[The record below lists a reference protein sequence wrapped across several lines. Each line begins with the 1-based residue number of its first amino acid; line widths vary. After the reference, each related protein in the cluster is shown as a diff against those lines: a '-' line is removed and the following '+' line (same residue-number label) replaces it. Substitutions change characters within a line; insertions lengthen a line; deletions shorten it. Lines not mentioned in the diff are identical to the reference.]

1 MKRFVRL
8 LSIFLLVTLF
18 CLIFPYRVY
27 AYLDPG
33 SSNYILQI
41 IIAFLLGGL
50 FTVKVFRNK
59 ITTFFKNLFSR
70 KEKSEKL
77 GK

>member
-33 SSNYILQI
+33 SGSYILQLVL
-41 IIAFLLGGL
+41 AGLLGG
-50 FTVKVFRNK
+50 
-59 ITTFFKNLFSR
+59 FFVIKSYWKKLKYFLLNLFFRQR
-70 KEKSEKL
+70 KGQKR
-77 GK
+77 